1 MTPND
6 IRLDGKVALITA
18 GANGIGAGIALNLA
32 RFGAR
37 VAIADIDRAS
47 GEQLVQNIEKEGGQ
61 ALFLETD
68 VNHTEQITA
77 AVARTAEH
85 FGRLDI
91 LVNNAGGVRNSIFLE
106 QSERSWRRHI
116 DFNFIS
122 MLTATQ
128 AAAKVMVEAGQ
139 GGTIINIASSEGL
152 RAAPGFAVYAACKAG
167 MISFSRSMALEL
179 SAHGIRVHALA
190 PDMIMTEGL
199 RPYMEAGGE
208 AGKAA
213 RDRYIP
219 LGRTGSTDELAG
231 VVVFLVSNMASYVT
245 GLTVPVDGGA
255 IASSG
260 WTRSPTTGEWNL
272 YHA

>member
-1 MTPND
+1 MNPND

-18 GANGIGAGIALNLA
+18 GANGIGAGIAETLSN
-32 RFGAR
+32 FGAR
-37 VAIADIDRAS
+37 VAIADIDREN
-47 GEQLVQNIEKEGGQ
+47 GERLVQTIQALGGQ
-61 ALFLETD
+61 ALFVPTD
-68 VNHTEQITA
+68 VNHPEQIIA
-77 AVARTAEH
+77 AVTKTAEH

-91 LVNNAGGVRNSIFLE
+91 LVNNAGGVRKGPFLE

-128 AAAKVMVEAGQ
+128 AAAKVMIAGGL
-139 GGTIINIASSEGL
+139 GGSIINIASSEGL

-179 SAHGIRVHALA
+179 AEHGIRVHALA
-190 PDMIMTEGL
+190 PDMIMTPGL
-199 RPYMEAGGE
+199 KPYFDAAGESGN
-208 AGKAA
+208 AA

-219 LGRTGSTDELAG
+219 LGRPGSTYELGG
-231 VVVFLVSNMASYVT
+231 VVAFLVSNMSSYVT

-260 WTRSPTTGEWNL
+260 WSRSPATNQWDL
-272 YHA
+272 YHG

>member
-1 MTPND
+1 MTPID
-6 IRLDGKVALITA
+6 IRLDSKVALITA

-37 VAIADIDRAS
+37 VAIADIDRVS
-47 GEQLVQNIEKEGGQ
+47 GEQLVRTIEAAGGQ

-77 AVARTAEH
+77 TVARTAEH

-91 LVNNAGGVRNSIFLE
+91 LVNNAGGVRNGSFLE

-179 SAHGIRVHALA
+179 SGHGIRVHALA
-190 PDMIMTEGL
+190 PDMIMTDGL